1 MNGERLKWT
10 EWTAGWSR
18 GVTAC
23 SSGCTPGRPIGR
35 LRLVRSWSYLP
46 RAEAKERR
54 GDPPP
59 PPIPPAIPS
68 HWSVAFR
75 LRHHHKLRSTAHL
88 EPYLRWAWPRGCRPL
103 QGAASSAARRGA
115 SSRPRSPWSARR
127 GAASRP
133 ASAPPPGSLDP
144 ADRPSLGGRRLRRPT
159 RPPRRRPP
167 PRRRL
172 PPRPSISSPSAI
184 ALRYT
189 NGMFLVIRS
198 PLDTSL
204 RRHMPVLRWPR
215 VYNRAGDTPLI
226 SRVTAWGMWNSYEGF
241 HNRHFVLW
249 IDYHDFM
256 KSRIMGT
263 LLTMS

>member
-1 MNGERLKWT
+1 MITRRYGMFERMHPWPSDRTPSSRAVVILPT
-10 EWTAGWSR
+10 PSR
-18 GVTAC
+18 GKGEERRPAAAAY
-23 SSGCTPGRPIGR
+23 SSGDPIP
-35 LRLVRSWSYLP
+35 LIRSL
-46 RAEAKERR
+46 
-54 GDPPP
+54 PPP
-59 PPIPPAIPS
+59 PPPQAPIHSAPRALPPMG
-68 HWSVAFR
+68 VTTR
-75 LRHHHKLRSTAHL
+75 LPA
-88 EPYLRWAWPRGCRPL
+88 PP
-103 QGAASSAARRGA
+103 GAASSPRAAGIL
-115 SSRPRSPWSARR
+115 RPRSPWSARR
-127 GAASRP
+127 NAASRP

-159 RPPRRRPP
+159 RPPQRRPP

-184 ALRYT
+184 ALRYA

-249 IDYHDFM
+249 IDYHDSM

>member
-59 PPIPPAIPS
+59 LPIPPAIPS

-127 GAASRP
+127 KRRLAPGVRAASGIPGPGGSPVPRRTTP
-133 ASAPPPGSLDP
+133 APADAAAAAPPSAAASSASSAIDFLTLCHRLKVRQRDVPRDP
-144 ADRPSLGGRRLRRPT
+144 IASGYVAPKAYACPSLTACVQPGWW
-159 RPPRRRPP
+159 
-167 PRRRL
+167 
-172 PPRPSISSPSAI
+172 
-184 ALRYT
+184 Y
-189 NGMFLVIRS
+189 
-198 PLDTSL
+198 PL
-204 RRHMPVLRWPR
+204 
-215 VYNRAGDTPLI
+215 N
-226 SRVTAWGMWNSYEGF
+226 F
-241 HNRHFVLW
+241 
-249 IDYHDFM
+249 
-256 KSRIMGT
+256 
-263 LLTMS
+263 